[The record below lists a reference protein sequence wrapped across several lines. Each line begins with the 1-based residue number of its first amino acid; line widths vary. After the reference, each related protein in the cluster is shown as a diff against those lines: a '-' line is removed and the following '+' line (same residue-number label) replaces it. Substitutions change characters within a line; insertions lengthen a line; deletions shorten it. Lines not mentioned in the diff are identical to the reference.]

1 MQSRSYNTDHQ
12 RALLT
17 LEDIMR
23 TLDQLMEWNS
33 EVEKVDDF
41 YSSQHGM
48 QLLAA
53 DCMLIT
59 AIGEGVNRINRI
71 LPDFLTSNFPHIP
84 WQAIVGMRNHLA
96 HGYFEL
102 DAELVFE
109 TIKNDLPPLN
119 EVIATAISILK

>member
-1 MQSRSYNTDHQ
+1 
-12 RALLT
+12 
-17 LEDIMR
+17 MR